1 MDVFATE
8 LPDVKIF
15 APRRFTD
22 SRGYFSETYTR
33 NKFAQHAPGLEFIQD
48 NESYSRDAFT
58 VRGLHYQAPP
68 YAQDKLV
75 RVVAGAVYD
84 VAVDVREGSETFA
97 KWVGVELS
105 AENGRQLLVPKGFLH
120 GFMTLVP
127 DTIVSYKVTAF
138 YDGPSDG
145 AVLWS
150 SPELAIAWPAREDQ
164 VTLSAKDGA
173 APRFSAFRTP
183 FSILDLRAAGG

>member
-8 LPDVKIF
+8 IPDVKIF

-22 SRGYFSETYTR
+22 SRGYFFETYTR
-33 NKFAQHAPGLEFIQD
+33 NKFERHAPGLEFIQD
-48 NESYSRDAFT
+48 NESYSRDALT

-68 YAQDKLV
+68 FAQDKLV
-75 RVVAGAVYD
+75 RVVTGAVFD
-84 VAVDVREGSETFA
+84 VAVDVRDGSATYA

-105 AENGRQLLVPKGFLH
+105 AENARQLLVPKGFLH
-120 GFMTLVP
+120 GFMTLLP

-164 VTLSAKDGA
+164 VILSAKDAA

-183 FSILDLRAAGG
+183 FSISD